1 MQIDT
6 IILVCTICFPFSL
19 YLCTCDLDYIQN
31 SIEFSFSFTAVR
43 YGRVPK
49 RSREKNEDNQVTQSE
64 TELPSQNYEYK
75 QMMYDIILSVS
86 EAHRANC
93 AYTEEKTRGLV
104 RKPALFVS
112 FLLNLIF
119 CNCFQ
124 NFNISC

>member
-1 MQIDT
+1 MYN
-6 IILVCTICFPFSL
+6 LLSP
-19 YLCTCDLDYIQN
+19 
-31 SIEFSFSFTAVR
+31 FTAVR

-112 FLLNLIF
+112 YFAE
-119 CNCFQ
+119 
-124 NFNISC
+124 FNILTIE